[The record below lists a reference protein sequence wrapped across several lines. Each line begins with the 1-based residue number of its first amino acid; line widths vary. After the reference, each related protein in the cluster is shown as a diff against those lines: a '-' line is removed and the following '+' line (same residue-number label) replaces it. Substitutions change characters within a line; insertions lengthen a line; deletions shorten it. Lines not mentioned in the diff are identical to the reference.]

1 MNESNNKQNMQNSES
16 HCCCNALVV
25 ELLQVLQ
32 LQIQSQTQQNNLLA
46 QVVEQNN
53 ELMALL
59 YNDDEKGQSRSLDD
73 D

>member
-1 MNESNNKQNMQNSES
+1 MQNSES
-16 HCCCNALVV
+16 PCCCNALVV

-59 YNDDEKGQSRSLDD
+59 YDDEDKGQSRSLDD

>member
-1 MNESNNKQNMQNSES
+1 MTCTS
-16 HCCCNALVV
+16 CGCNDLAL
-25 ELLQVLQ
+25 ELLQTLKA
-32 LQIQSQTQQNNLLA
+32 QIQSQTQQNNLLA

-59 YNDDEKGQSRSLDD
+59 YDDEEKGQSRSLDD

>member
-1 MNESNNKQNMQNSES
+1 M
-16 HCCCNALVV
+16 V

-59 YNDDEKGQSRSLDD
+59 YDDEEKGQSRSLDD